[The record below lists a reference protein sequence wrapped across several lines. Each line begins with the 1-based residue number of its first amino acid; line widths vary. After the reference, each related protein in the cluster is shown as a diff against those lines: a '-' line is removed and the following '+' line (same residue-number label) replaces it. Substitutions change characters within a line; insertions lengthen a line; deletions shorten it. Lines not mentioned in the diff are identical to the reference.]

1 MAGTRRG
8 GTARTGWMTVP
19 FPRSSDPTRK
29 MNRSV
34 LTEVLHS
41 TTLHVTPG
49 SLTVA
54 TSWRHPTRG
63 LVDCPAHRLLAA
75 HARQSG
81 LDADSRSL
89 PDEDLRDGL
98 TTAPT
103 TVFTVSYERPEGGH
117 RGLALAAHSDDTTA
131 LSLARRQIES
141 WRAVLRTRRVLY
153 VTAQNYLAPGPSN
166 VPVPAQSPRASRNR
180 WRICGC
186 PASVPCSSAENAE
199 RALLRFLDRGD
210 EVVVVGTP
218 ATGSGAWALRAV
230 QRNPRTISTPQQ
242 AENLSVTD
250 PDRLA
255 FVVAP
260 GAVVSEAA
268 GILNVLRRRHPRLRG
283 QHPSEWCYTM
293 DDLHTTV
300 GAALA
305 QSDRLLVVGRDITP
319 ATRAALAQVT
329 RTALPVRAVTTLDRL
344 RPKDIDAATIT
355 VVDATATG
363 RDLRQVRQALD
374 GLGPASHVRR
384 QAHSS
389 KETPQPAFRPLPSG

>member
-1 MAGTRRG
+1 
-8 GTARTGWMTVP
+8 
-19 FPRSSDPTRK
+19 

-63 LVDCPAHRLLAA
+63 PVDCPAHPLLTA

-81 LDADSRSL
+81 LAADSRSL
-89 PDEDLRDGL
+89 PNEDLRDGL
-98 TTAPT
+98 TAAPT

-117 RGLALAAHSDDTTA
+117 RGLALAAHSDDATV

-153 VTAQNYLAPGPSN
+153 VAAPDALGPEPSIAS
-166 VPVPAQSPRASRNR
+166 VPAQTPGGSRSR

-186 PASVPCSSAENAE
+186 PTSVPCPSAENAE
-199 RALLRFLDRGD
+199 RALHQFLERGD

-218 ATGSGAWALRAV
+218 AAGPGAWANRTLH
-230 QRNPRTISTPQQ
+230 RNPRTVSTPQQ
-242 AENLSVTD
+242 AETLAVTD
-250 PDRLA
+250 PNRLA

-268 GILNVLRRRHPRLRG
+268 DILNVLRRRHPRLRG
-283 QHPSEWCYTM
+283 QHPHEWCYTM

-305 QSDRLLVVGRDITP
+305 QSDRLLVVGRDTTP
-319 ATRAALAQVT
+319 VTRAAIAQVT

-344 RPKDIDAATIT
+344 RPEDIDAATIT
-355 VVDATATG
+355 VVDATPDG
-363 RDLRQVRQALD
+363 RDLRQVSQALD
-374 GLGPASHVRR
+374 GLGPTSHVRR
-384 QAHSS
+384 QVHSF
-389 KETPQPAFRPLPSG
+389 KETPQPAFRPLRSG

>member
-1 MAGTRRG
+1 
-8 GTARTGWMTVP
+8 MTVP
-19 FPRSSDPTRK
+19 FLRSSDPTRK

-34 LTEVLHS
+34 LAEVLHS

-81 LDADSRSL
+81 LGADSRSL
-89 PDEDLRDGL
+89 PNEDLRDGL

-153 VTAQNYLAPGPSN
+153 VAAQNSLAPGPSSA
-166 VPVPAQSPRASRNR
+166 PVPAQTPKDSRDR

-186 PASVPCSSAENAE
+186 PTSVPCPSAENAE
-199 RALLRFLDRGD
+199 RALHRFLDRGD

-218 ATGSGAWALRAV
+218 ATGSGTWAGRTL
-230 QRNPRTISTPQQ
+230 QRNPRTVSTAQQ
-242 AENLSVTD
+242 AETLAVTA

-268 GILNVLRRRHPRLRG
+268 DILKVLRRRHPRLRG

-305 QSDRLLVVGRDITP
+305 QSDRLLVVGHDTTP
-319 ATRAALAQVT
+319 ATRTAITQVT
-329 RTALPVRAVTTLDRL
+329 RIPLPVRAVTTLDRL
-344 RPKDIDAATIT
+344 RPDDVDAATIT
-355 VVDATATG
+355 VVDATLDG
-363 RDLRQVRQALD
+363 RDLRELSQVLD
-374 GLGPASHVRR
+374 GLGPTSHVRR

>member
-1 MAGTRRG
+1 MSL
-8 GTARTGWMTVP
+8 P
-19 FPRSSDPTRK
+19 FQRSCDPIRK

-41 TTLHVTPG
+41 STLHVAPG

-63 LVDCPAHRLLAA
+63 LVDCPAHRLLTA

-81 LDADSRSL
+81 LTADLRSL
-89 PDEDLRDGL
+89 PNEDLRDDL
-98 TTAPT
+98 TTSPT

-117 RGLALAAHSDDTTA
+117 RGLALAAPSDDTTA
-131 LSLARRQIES
+131 LSFARRQIES
-141 WRAVLRTRRVLY
+141 WGAVLRTRRVLY
-153 VTAQNYLAPGPSN
+153 VAAPDDVAPAPSSTS
-166 VPVPAQSPRASRNR
+166 VPAQNPRDPGSR

-186 PASVPCSSAENAE
+186 PTSVRCPSVENTE
-199 RALLRFLDRGD
+199 RALNRFLERGD
-210 EVVVVGTP
+210 DVVIVGTP
-218 ATGSGAWALRAV
+218 AAGSGAWAGRFV
-230 QRNPRTISTPQQ
+230 HGNPRTVSTPQQ
-242 AENLSVTD
+242 AEALAVTD

-260 GAVVSEAA
+260 GAVVSEVAD
-268 GILNVLRRRHPRLRG
+268 ILNVLRRRHPRLRG
-283 QHPSEWCYTM
+283 QHPREWCYTM

-305 QSDRLLVVGRDITP
+305 QSDRLLVVGRDTTP
-319 ATRAALAQVT
+319 ATRTAVTQVT
-329 RTALPVRAVTTLDRL
+329 RIPLPVRAVTTLDRL
-344 RPKDIDAATIT
+344 RPDDIDAATIT
-355 VVDATATG
+355 VLDATPDG
-363 RDLRQVRQALD
+363 RDLRELSQVLD
-374 GLGPASHVRR
+374 GLGPTSHVRR

>member
-1 MAGTRRG
+1 
-8 GTARTGWMTVP
+8 
-19 FPRSSDPTRK
+19 

-75 HARQSG
+75 HARHSG
-81 LDADSRSL
+81 FGADSRSL
-89 PDEDLRDGL
+89 PNEDLRDGL
-98 TTAPT
+98 TAAPA

-131 LSLARRQIES
+131 LAFARRQIES
-141 WRAVLRTRRVLY
+141 WRVVLRTRRVLY
-153 VTAQNYLAPGPSN
+153 VTAQNPLGPGPSN
-166 VPVPAQSPRASRNR
+166 APVPAQTSGEPRDR

-186 PASVPCSSAENAE
+186 PASVPCSSAQNAE
-199 RALLRFLDRGD
+199 RALHRFLQRGD

-218 ATGSGAWALRAV
+218 ATGSGAWAGRNL
-230 QRNPRTISTPQQ
+230 QRNPQTVSTPQQ
-242 AENLSVTD
+242 AETLAVTD

-268 GILNVLRRRHPRLRG
+268 DILKVLRHRHPRLRG

-293 DDLHTTV
+293 DDLNTV
-300 GAALA
+300 IGAALA
-305 QSDRLLVVGRDITP
+305 QSDMLLVVGRDTNP
-319 ATRAALAQVT
+319 AARTAIARGT
-329 RTALPVRAVTTLDRL
+329 RTALRVRAVTTLDRL
-344 RPKDIDAATIT
+344 RPEDIDAATIT
-355 VVDATATG
+355 VVDATAAG
-363 RDLRQVRQALD
+363 RGLRQVGQALD
-374 GLGPASHVRR
+374 GLGPASHVWR
-384 QAHSS
+384 QVHSF
-389 KETPQPAFRPLPSG
+389 KETSQPAVRALPSG